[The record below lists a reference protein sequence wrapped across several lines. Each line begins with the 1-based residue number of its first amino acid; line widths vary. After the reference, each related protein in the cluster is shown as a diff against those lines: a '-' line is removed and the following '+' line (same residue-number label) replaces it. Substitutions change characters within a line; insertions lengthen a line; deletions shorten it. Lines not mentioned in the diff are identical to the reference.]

1 MKSIFKALLAAALLL
16 PCLAFA
22 AGKGAGEKLRTP
34 KLPAGFAAV
43 FRDNSNGVDMT
54 EYVPKGQS
62 VEKWQEMITIQ
73 VMGSKQ
79 RPSAEGIYRFIS
91 QSWIGVCG
99 DGSVQKTEVPPT
111 LNGYPVIAWVAGCLN
126 NPQSGTPEFTFFK
139 AIEGRDAL
147 YIAQYAFRHEPDY
160 AEADRASRYL
170 RAVSV
175 CDSRVKAGEPYSC
188 AGGKAGGKKK

>member
-1 MKSIFKALLAAALLL
+1 MNTAKTLLTAALLL

-22 AGKGAGEKLRTP
+22 AGEKLRTP
-34 KLPAGFAAV
+34 KLPAGFAAA

-54 EYVPKGQS
+54 EYVSKGQS

-73 VMGSKQ
+73 VMNGKK
-79 RPSAEGIYRFIS
+79 RPSAEDAFRFIGQGWLS
-91 QSWIGVCG
+91 VCR

-111 LNGYPVIAWVAGCLN
+111 LNGYPVLAWVAGCQR

-147 YIAQYAFRHEPDY
+147 YIAQYAFRHEPNE
-160 AEADRASRYL
+160 AEADRASYYL

-175 CDSRVKAGEPYSC
+175 CDTRAKAGAAHSC
-188 AGGKAGGKKK
+188 ADKK